1 MTVGDC
7 FRARLFQ
14 AARFAALRSDMIQS
28 YSTAQREV
36 GGFGHTAFASQ
47 AQYSFIFYA
56 EMQKGKEKLTGNN
69 NLLK

>member
-7 FRARLFQ
+7 FCARLFQ
-14 AARFAALRSDMIQS
+14 AARFAALRSDMIQY

-36 GGFGHTAFASQ
+36 GGFGHTVFASR